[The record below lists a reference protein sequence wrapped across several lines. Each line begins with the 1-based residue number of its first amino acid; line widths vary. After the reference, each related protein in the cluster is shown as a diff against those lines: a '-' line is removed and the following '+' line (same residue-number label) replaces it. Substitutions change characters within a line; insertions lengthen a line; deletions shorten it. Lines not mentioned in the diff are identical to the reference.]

1 MDLSKFTKDCPGRLI
16 QIDNGRD
23 VAFIPDSLP
32 DSWKVPRDLIA
43 TWVEARDVL
52 GELRGTGRTLPDPA
66 LLLRPLRQRE
76 AIRSSSL
83 EGTYA
88 TPEELLAYEMNP
100 RDPSSKEDPAN
111 AWREVSN
118 YQHALEL
125 GQDLVDSGY
134 PFSEWLA
141 RQLHERLLAGVRG
154 DNKNPGEIR
163 KTQVHIGAGHRFNPP
178 PPEHLSALLGGL
190 EREMQAVVDIDPL
203 IRALMIHYQFETIH
217 PFRDGNG
224 RVGRLLLALM
234 IYKNCGFDVPWLYLS
249 EFFDRH
255 RDDYIDAL
263 FNVSAKGDWARW
275 IELGLLATIEI
286 GRKTV
291 ERITKITALKEN
303 YEERIR
309 NHEGR
314 DRLMYLVPHLLIYPF
329 IAYKD
334 VMNVLEVTYP
344 TARADIDALIS
355 MDIVREMPGRKRPKL
370 FRAHEI
376 FHLAYFDDEPD

>member
-1 MDLSKFTKDCPGRLI
+1 MDLSKFTKDCPGRLV
-16 QIDNGRD
+16 QIDNGKE
-23 VAFIPDSLP
+23 VAFIPNTLP
-32 DSWKVPRDLIA
+32 ESWTVPQDLIA

-52 GELRGTGRTLPDPA
+52 GELRGTGRTLPDAA

-100 RDPSSKEDPAN
+100 RDPSSKDDPAN

-125 GQDLVDSGY
+125 GQELIDDGY

-141 RQLHERLLAGVRG
+141 RQLHERLLVGVRG
-154 DNKNPGEIR
+154 EDKSPGEIR
-163 KTQVHIGAGHRFNPP
+163 KVQVHIGAGHRFTPP
-178 PPEHLSALLGGL
+178 PAEHLSSLLGAL
-190 EREMQAVVDIDPL
+190 EKEMQADVDIDPL
-203 IRALMIHYQFETIH
+203 IRALMVHYQFETIH

-286 GRKTV
+286 GRNTIK
-291 ERITKITALKEN
+291 RITQITALKKD
-303 YEERIR
+303 YEQRIR

-314 DRLMYLVPHLLIYPF
+314 DRLMYMVPHLLIYPF
-329 IAYKD
+329 IDYQD

-344 TARADIDALIS
+344 TARADVDALVS
-355 MDIVREMPGRKRPKL
+355 MDIVHHMPGRKRPKL
-370 FRAHEI
+370 FLAHEI
-376 FHLAYFDDEPD
+376 FRLAYFDD